1 MFEYMQYNIA
11 PWPEM
16 LAIYF
21 FLIGT
26 AAMVFVA
33 AAAPNV
39 FGAVAEPLL
48 DFQKIGAIVALVL
61 VGVSAPLLILD
72 IGQPARFL
80 YPLIYFHWTSPL
92 SWGSLFLPLFG
103 LSILVFLYGVFTGKP
118 EMTKWSAILGSL
130 LALTMPLYTGM
141 DLMVQTARE
150 LWTDP
155 AIPLLFVVLS
165 ITSGVAVVAVL
176 EMVAGSTN
184 EAVTRLLR
192 ACLYLSIGVT
202 LLLFLSI
209 FTSLLYGSAEKQQLL
224 TIINSEFSMSFWG
237 LTFVV
242 GIIAPLVLLIP
253 PKLGNNYTAVMV
265 AGILGAVG
273 TYSFR
278 EVLLLAGQMPQLY
291 Y

>member
-39 FGAVAEPLL
+39 FGAVAEPLR
-48 DFQKIGAIVALVL
+48 DFQKIGTIAALVL
-61 VGVSAPLLILD
+61 LGVSAPLLILD

-103 LSILVFLYGVFTGKP
+103 LSMLVFLYGVFTAKS
-118 EMTKWSAILGSL
+118 EMTRWGAILGSL

-141 DLMVQTARE
+141 DLMVQTSRE

-155 AIPLLFVVLS
+155 AIPLLFIVLS
-165 ITSGVAVVAVL
+165 ATSGVAVVAVL
-176 EMVAGSTN
+176 EMVTGSTN

-192 ACLYLSIGVT
+192 TCLYFSIGIT

-209 FTSLLYGSAEKQQLL
+209 FTSMLYGSAEKQQVL
-224 TIINSEFSMSFWG
+224 TIINDEFSMSFWG

-242 GIIAPLVLLIP
+242 GIIAPLALLIP
-253 PKLGNNYTAVMV
+253 PKLANNYTAVMI

-273 TYSFR
+273 AYSFR
-278 EVLLLAGQMPQLY
+278 GVLLLAGQLTQLY